1 MPASKFSEKFR
12 EQVVLEVVEQS
23 RTISEVARS
32 YSLVAQ
38 TVGNWVNKW
47 RRIHSGVGGEE
58 RTPTQLAEYKEAY
71 SQTAWRPVKPL
82 VRAHLRKAVNKAPGN
97 SGLTV

>member
-1 MPASKFSEKFR
+1 MPASKFSEEFR

-32 YSLVAQ
+32 YGLVAQ
-38 TVGNWVNKW
+38 TAGNWVNKW

-58 RTPTQLAEYKEAY
+58 MTPTY
-71 SQTAWRPVKPL
+71 SSL
-82 VRAHLRKAVNKAPGN
+82 
-97 SGLTV
+97 